1 MTESSQ
7 FYVDTAPAYRPSIG
21 LVRVTTTPVFDALAA
36 EWPVHTSQLGHQPG
50 RMTTS
55 SRGNEMPAMDVR
67 SPAGA
72 AAAGFSWFS
81 GD

>member
-1 MTESSQ
+1 VTESSQ

-36 EWPVHTSQLGHQPG
+36 EWPVYTSQLGQSGYEVPG
-50 RMTTS
+50 
-55 SRGNEMPAMDVR
+55 MDVR

>member
-1 MTESSQ
+1 VTESST
-7 FYVDTAPAYRPSIG
+7 FDIAPAYRPSIG

-36 EWPVHTSQLGHQPG
+36 EWPVQTSQRGRPPG
-50 RMTTS
+50 RVTTAPG
-55 SRGNEMPAMDVR
+55 GNEMPAMDVR